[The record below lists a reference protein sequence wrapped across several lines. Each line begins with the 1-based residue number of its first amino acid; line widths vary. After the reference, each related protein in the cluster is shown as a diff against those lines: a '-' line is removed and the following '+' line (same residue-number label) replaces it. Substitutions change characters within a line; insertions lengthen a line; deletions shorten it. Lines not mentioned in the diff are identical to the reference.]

1 MNSSIKSK
9 PVYQKFCKV
18 CQDAGKSLAEFT
30 SHNVRES
37 KEPNARV
44 TCPTLLS
51 QECRFCFKAGH
62 TIKFCNQI
70 KKQEV
75 KDSIA
80 KNRPVQE
87 KRPAEKL
94 KAPSNVFQL
103 LLDSEEEGEISD
115 DEKPIK
121 KQTLP
126 IAPGL
131 TIVKDLPIAKGLPI
145 APGLTIA
152 KGLPIAPGLSW
163 PSLNQNQD
171 QETNARPVLSYKKII
186 DQVNEPQVNEHQVN
200 EPQVNEPK
208 PIESIIKKVEPIVI
222 KRVVLKN
229 GWLDDSDSDE
239 EEDDAVEEQQNKKQI
254 QKPVEVEYTS
264 AW

>member
-1 MNSSIKSK
+1 MNSSINSIKSK

-94 KAPSNVFQL
+94 KTPSNVFQL

-131 TIVKDLPIAKGLPI
+131 TIVKGLPIAPGLTITKGLPI
-145 APGLTIA
+145 APGLT
-152 KGLPIAPGLSW
+152 IAPGLSW
-163 PSLNQNQD
+163 PSLNQNQE
-171 QETNARPVLSYKKII
+171 QETNTRPVLSYKKII
-186 DQVNEPQVNEHQVN
+186 DQVNEPQVNE
-200 EPQVNEPK
+200 PPKPK
-208 PIESIIKKVEPIVI
+208 PIEAIIKKVEPIVI

>member
-1 MNSSIKSK
+1 MSNQTRFINSSSKSK

-37 KEPNARV
+37 KDPNARV
-44 TCPTLLS
+44 TCPKLLS

-80 KNRPVQE
+80 RNRPAQE
-87 KRPAEKL
+87 KRPAEKP

-103 LLDSEEEGEISD
+103 LSDGEEDGEIIY
-115 DEKPIK
+115 EKPIAK
-121 KQTLP
+121 GLTIAPGLQLP

-131 TIVKDLPIAKGLPI
+131 QFPV
-145 APGLTIA
+145 APGLQFPIA
-152 KGLPIAPGLSW
+152 QGLPIAPGLSQEISW
-163 PSLNQNQD
+163 PSLN
-171 QETNARPVLSYKKII
+171 EAPEPNARPVLSYKKII
-186 DQVNEPQVNEHQVN
+186 EQVNEIQVNEIQVTKTI
-200 EPQVNEPK
+200 EPV
-208 PIESIIKKVEPIVI
+208 KKTVEPIVI

-239 EEDDAVEEQQNKKQI
+239 EDEVEEMG
-254 QKPVEVEYTS
+254 

>member
-1 MNSSIKSK
+1 MSNQTRFINSSTKSK

-37 KEPNARV
+37 KDPNARV

-80 KNRPVQE
+80 RNRPAQE
-87 KRPAEKL
+87 KRPAEKP

-103 LLDSEEEGEISD
+103 LSDGEEDGEIIY
-115 DEKPIK
+115 EKPLA
-121 KQTLP
+121 QGLSLP
-126 IAPGL
+126 VAPGL
-131 TIVKDLPIAKGLPI
+131 QFPV
-145 APGLTIA
+145 APGLQFPVAPGLQFLIA
-152 KGLPIAPGLSW
+152 QGLPIAPGLSQEISW
-163 PSLNQNQD
+163 PSLN
-171 QETNARPVLSYKKII
+171 EAPEPNARPVLSYKKII
-186 DQVNEPQVNEHQVN
+186 EQVNEIQVNEQQVN
-200 EPQVNEPK
+200 EIQVNEQQVTK
-208 PIESIIKKVEPIVI
+208 TIEPVKKAVEPIVI

-239 EEDDAVEEQQNKKQI
+239 EDEVEEMG
-254 QKPVEVEYTS
+254 

>member
-1 MNSSIKSK
+1 MSNQTRFINSSTKSK

-37 KEPNARV
+37 KDPNARV

-80 KNRPVQE
+80 RNRPAQE
-87 KRPAEKL
+87 KRPAEKP

-103 LLDSEEEGEISD
+103 LSDGEEDGEIIY
-115 DEKPIK
+115 EKPLA
-121 KQTLP
+121 QGLSLP
-126 IAPGL
+126 VAPGL
-131 TIVKDLPIAKGLPI
+131 QFPV
-145 APGLTIA
+145 APGLQFPVAPGLQFLIA
-152 KGLPIAPGLSW
+152 QGLPIAPGLSQEISW
-163 PSLNQNQD
+163 PSLN
-171 QETNARPVLSYKKII
+171 EAPEPNARPVLSYKKII
-186 DQVNEPQVNEHQVN
+186 EQVNEQQVNEQQVN
-200 EPQVNEPK
+200 EQQVTKTIEPV
-208 PIESIIKKVEPIVI
+208 KKAVEPIVI

-239 EEDDAVEEQQNKKQI
+239 EDEVEEMG
-254 QKPVEVEYTS
+254 

>member
-1 MNSSIKSK
+1 MSNQTRFINSSTKSK

-30 SHNVRES
+30 CHNVRES
-37 KEPNARV
+37 KDPNARV

-80 KNRPVQE
+80 RNRPAQE
-87 KRPAEKL
+87 KRPAEKP

-103 LLDSEEEGEISD
+103 LSDGEEDGEIIY
-115 DEKPIK
+115 EKPIA
-121 KQTLP
+121 Q
-126 IAPGL
+126 
-131 TIVKDLPIAKGLPI
+131 
-145 APGLTIA
+145 GLTIA
-152 KGLPIAPGLSW
+152 KGLPIAKGLQFPIAPGLQLPIAQGLQLPIAPGLSQEISW
-163 PSLNQNQD
+163 PSLN
-171 QETNARPVLSYKKII
+171 EAPEPNARPVLSYKKII
-186 DQVNEPQVNEHQVN
+186 EQVNEIQVNEIQVN
-200 EPQVNEPK
+200 DQQVTK
-208 PIESIIKKVEPIVI
+208 TIETVKKAVEPIVI

-239 EEDDAVEEQQNKKQI
+239 EDEVEEMG
-254 QKPVEVEYTS
+254 

>member
-1 MNSSIKSK
+1 MSNQTRFINSSTKSK

-37 KEPNARV
+37 KDPNARV

-80 KNRPVQE
+80 RNRPAQE
-87 KRPAEKL
+87 KRPVEKP

-103 LLDSEEEGEISD
+103 LSDGEEDGEITY
-115 DEKPIK
+115 EKPIA
-121 KQTLP
+121 Q
-126 IAPGL
+126 
-131 TIVKDLPIAKGLPI
+131 
-145 APGLTIA
+145 
-152 KGLPIAPGLSW
+152 GLPIAPGLSLSLPIAPGLSLSLPIAKGLSLPIAPGLSQEISW
-163 PSLNQNQD
+163 PSLN
-171 QETNARPVLSYKKII
+171 EAPEPNARPVLSYKKII
-186 DQVNEPQVNEHQVN
+186 DQQVT
-200 EPQVNEPK
+200 K
-208 PIESIIKKVEPIVI
+208 PIEPVKKAVEPIVI

-239 EEDDAVEEQQNKKQI
+239 EDEVEEMG
-254 QKPVEVEYTS
+254 

>member
-1 MNSSIKSK
+1 MSNQTRFINSSTKSK

-37 KEPNARV
+37 KDPNARV

-80 KNRPVQE
+80 RNRPAQE
-87 KRPAEKL
+87 KRPAEKP

-103 LLDSEEEGEISD
+103 LSDGEEDGEIIY
-115 DEKPIK
+115 EKPLAQGLTIAP
-121 KQTLP
+121 LP

-131 TIVKDLPIAKGLPI
+131 QFPVAPGLQFPVAKGLPI
-145 APGLTIA
+145 AQ
-152 KGLPIAPGLSW
+152 GLPIAPGLSQEISW
-163 PSLNQNQD
+163 PSLN
-171 QETNARPVLSYKKII
+171 EAPEPNARPVLSYKKII
-186 DQVNEPQVNEHQVN
+186 EQVNEIQVNEIQVN
-200 EPQVNEPK
+200 EQQVTKTIEPV
-208 PIESIIKKVEPIVI
+208 KKAVEPIVI

-239 EEDDAVEEQQNKKQI
+239 EDEVEEMG
-254 QKPVEVEYTS
+254 

>member
-1 MNSSIKSK
+1 MSNQTRFINSSTKSK

-30 SHNVRES
+30 CHNVRES
-37 KEPNARV
+37 KDPNARV

-80 KNRPVQE
+80 RNRPAQE
-87 KRPAEKL
+87 KRPAEKP

-103 LLDSEEEGEISD
+103 LSDGEEDGEIIY
-115 DEKPIK
+115 EKPIA
-121 KQTLP
+121 QGLTIAHLPIAQGLQLP

-131 TIVKDLPIAKGLPI
+131 QFLIAQ
-145 APGLTIA
+145 
-152 KGLPIAPGLSW
+152 GLPIAPGLSQGISW
-163 PSLNQNQD
+163 PSLN
-171 QETNARPVLSYKKII
+171 EAPEPNARPVLSYKKII
-186 DQVNEPQVNEHQVN
+186 EKVNEIQVNDQQVTKTIEPV
-200 EPQVNEPK
+200 
-208 PIESIIKKVEPIVI
+208 KKAVEPIVI

-239 EEDDAVEEQQNKKQI
+239 EDEVEEMG
-254 QKPVEVEYTS
+254 

>member
-1 MNSSIKSK
+1 MSNQTRFINSSAKSK

-30 SHNVRES
+30 CHNVRES
-37 KEPNARV
+37 KDPNARV

-80 KNRPVQE
+80 RNRPAQE
-87 KRPAEKL
+87 KRPAEKP

-103 LLDSEEEGEISD
+103 LSDGEEDGEIIY
-115 DEKPIK
+115 EK
-121 KQTLP
+121 P

-131 TIVKDLPIAKGLPI
+131 QFPVAPGLQFPVAPGLQLPIAQGLQ
-145 APGLTIA
+145 
-152 KGLPIAPGLSW
+152 LPIAPGLSQEISW
-163 PSLNQNQD
+163 PSLN
-171 QETNARPVLSYKKII
+171 EAPEPNARPVLSYKKII
-186 DQVNEPQVNEHQVN
+186 EQVNEIQVNEIQVN
-200 EPQVNEPK
+200 DQQVTKTIEPV
-208 PIESIIKKVEPIVI
+208 KKAVEPIVI

-239 EEDDAVEEQQNKKQI
+239 EDEVEEMG
-254 QKPVEVEYTS
+254 

>member
-1 MNSSIKSK
+1 MSNQTRFINSSTKSK

-30 SHNVRES
+30 CHNVRES
-37 KEPNARV
+37 KDPNARV

-80 KNRPVQE
+80 RNRPAQE
-87 KRPAEKL
+87 KRPAEKP

-103 LLDSEEEGEISD
+103 LSDGEEDGEIIY
-115 DEKPIK
+115 EKPIA
-121 KQTLP
+121 Q
-126 IAPGL
+126 
-131 TIVKDLPIAKGLPI
+131 
-145 APGLTIA
+145 GLTIA
-152 KGLPIAPGLSW
+152 KGLPIAKGLQFPIAPGLQLPIAQGLQLPIAPGLSQEISW
-163 PSLNQNQD
+163 PSLN
-171 QETNARPVLSYKKII
+171 EAPEPNARPVLSYKKII
-186 DQVNEPQVNEHQVN
+186 EKVNEIQVNDQQVT
-200 EPQVNEPK
+200 K
-208 PIESIIKKVEPIVI
+208 TIETVKKAVEPIVI

-239 EEDDAVEEQQNKKQI
+239 EDEVEEMG
-254 QKPVEVEYTS
+254 